1 MKMIVGLGNIG
12 PKYAKTRHNVGFMV
26 VDSLAEDMQAD
37 FAYKEKLAAQIA
49 TTRIAQEKVLL
60 VKPTTY
66 MNESGKAIRAIS
78 DYFAIDVDDILV
90 VYDDMDLVTGKL
102 RLRQKGS
109 AGGHNGIKSTIA
121 HLGTQNF
128 KRLKIGIDHPKQMKV
143 VDWVL
148 SDFTPEQRS
157 DFEIGVNQAKD
168 AILDWLNDDDFM
180 QTMNRFNKK

>member
-1 MKMIVGLGNIG
+1 MIVGLGNIG
-12 PKYAKTRHNVGFMV
+12 SKYAQTRHNVGFMV
-26 VDSLAEDMQAD
+26 VDSLAQDVQAT
-37 FAYKEKLAAQIA
+37 FVYKEKLFAQIA
-49 TTRIAQEKVLL
+49 TTVIEAQKVLL

-78 DYFAIDVDDILV
+78 DYFSIQLEDILV

-121 HLGTQNF
+121 HLGTQDF
-128 KRLKIGIDHPKQMKV
+128 KRLKLGIDHPKQTKV

-148 SDFTPEQRS
+148 SEFTPQQKVE
-157 DFEIGVNQAKD
+157 FEIGLQQAKD
-168 AILDWLNDDDFM
+168 ALKDWLKEDNFM